1 MESDS
6 WISWPLGVWLFFGP
20 SCAEWSG
27 TVNWSCGK
35 EAVQVRI
42 LLFFSMGLFSLF
54 GGCFLCLVGVFWA
67 GLELQAVSW
76 VMFSVCSDLLPS
88 GDFELSL
95 TFEVSLRERILF
107 KFSQQT

>member
-35 EAVQVRI
+35 EAVQLRI
-42 LLFFSMGLFSLF
+42 LLFFSMGLFSLL
-54 GGCFLCLVGVFWA
+54 GGCFLGWA
-67 GLELQAVSW
+67 GATGSVLGDV
-76 VMFSVCSDLLPS
+76 FSL
-88 GDFELSL
+88 FRSL
-95 TFEVSLRERILF
+95 AFRGL
-107 KFSQQT
+107 

>member
-42 LLFFSMGLFSLF
+42 LLFFSMELF
-54 GGCFLCLVGVFWA
+54 CLVGVFWA

-76 VMFSVCSDLLPS
+76 VMFSVCSDLVPS

-95 TFEVSLRERILF
+95 TSEVSLRERILF
-107 KFSQQT
+107 KFSRQM

>member
-42 LLFFSMGLFSLF
+42 LLFFSMELFSLF
-54 GGCFLCLVGVFWA
+54 GGCFLGWTGATGSVLGDVFS
-67 GLELQAVSW
+67 LFRS
-76 VMFSVCSDLLPS
+76 LPFR
-88 GDFELSL
+88 GF
-95 TFEVSLRERILF
+95 
-107 KFSQQT
+107 